1 MNIFNKIRINKYIN
15 NYKGGFFIEILYELN
30 IVSITLRVVL
40 SMICGGIIGLE
51 RSRKNRPAGF
61 RTYMIVC
68 LSAALVMMTNQY
80 IYINFEGSDPARLG
94 AQVISGIG
102 FLGAGTIIVTS
113 RSQVKGLTSAAGLW
127 ASACLGVAIGI
138 GFYSGAIIVALIL
151 FIIIT
156 FFKKI
161 DYLLTSTNKILSIYT
176 SFKSIEQ
183 LDKFII
189 YCNVSGYKVR
199 DIEITKDPTQNE
211 VSVIAIITL
220 ETKER
225 INHIEVI
232 QKLNSFEGLIH
243 IEEL

>member
-51 RSRKNRPAGF
+51 GSRKNRPAGF

-138 GFYSGAIIVALIL
+138 GFYSGAIIVALIV

>member
-1 MNIFNKIRINKYIN
+1 MIF
-15 NYKGGFFIEILYELN
+15 
-30 IVSITLRVVL
+30 
-40 SMICGGIIGLE
+40 GGIIGLE

-68 LSAALVMMTNQY
+68 LSSALVMMTNQF
-80 IYINFEGSDPARLG
+80 IYNNFGGSDPARLG

-127 ASACLGVAIGI
+127 ASACLGLAIGI
-138 GFYSGAIIVALIL
+138 GFYSGAIIVALIV

-161 DYLLTSTNKILSIYT
+161 DYLLTSNNKIINIYT

-189 YCNVSGYKVR
+189 HCNKTGYKVR
-199 DIEITKDPTQNE
+199 DIEITKDTLQNH

-225 INHIEVI
+225 ISHIEVI
-232 QKLNSFEGLIH
+232 QKLNSFEELIH

>member
-1 MNIFNKIRINKYIN
+1 MIF
-15 NYKGGFFIEILYELN
+15 
-30 IVSITLRVVL
+30 
-40 SMICGGIIGLE
+40 GGIIGLE

-68 LSAALVMMTNQY
+68 LSSALVMMTNQF
-80 IYINFEGSDPARLG
+80 IYNNFGGSDPARLG

-127 ASACLGVAIGI
+127 ASACLGLAIGI
-138 GFYSGAIIVALIL
+138 GFYSGAIIVALIV

-161 DYLLTSTNKILSIYT
+161 DYLLTSNNKMINIYT

-189 YCNVSGYKVR
+189 HCNKTGYKVR
-199 DIEITKDPTQNE
+199 DIEITKDTLQNH

-225 INHIEVI
+225 ISHIEVI
-232 QKLNSFEGLIH
+232 QKLNSFEELIH

>member
-1 MNIFNKIRINKYIN
+1 M
-15 NYKGGFFIEILYELN
+15 IL
-30 IVSITLRVVL
+30 
-40 SMICGGIIGLE
+40 GGIIGLE

-68 LSAALVMMTNQY
+68 LSSALVMMTNQF
-80 IYINFEGSDPARLG
+80 IYNNFGGSDPARLG

-113 RSQVKGLTSAAGLW
+113 RSQVRGLTSAAGLW
-127 ASACLGVAIGI
+127 ASACLGLAIGI
-138 GFYSGAIIVALIL
+138 GFYSGAIIVALIV

-161 DYLLTSTNKILSIYT
+161 DYLLTSNNKIINIYT

-189 YCNVSGYKVR
+189 HCNITGYKVR
-199 DIEITKDPTQNE
+199 DIEITKDTLQNH

-225 INHIEVI
+225 ISHIEVI
-232 QKLNSFEGLIH
+232 QKLNSFEELIH

>member
-1 MNIFNKIRINKYIN
+1 
-15 NYKGGFFIEILYELN
+15 
-30 IVSITLRVVL
+30 
-40 SMICGGIIGLE
+40 MICGGIIGLE

-68 LSAALVMMTNQY
+68 LSSALVMMTNQY
-80 IYINFEGSDPARLG
+80 IYNNFSGSDPARLG

-102 FLGAGTIIVTS
+102 FLGAGTIMITS
-113 RSQVKGLTSAAGLW
+113 RNQIKGLTSAAGLW
-127 ASACLGVAIGI
+127 ASACLGLAIGV
-138 GFYSGAIIVALIL
+138 GFYSGAVIVALIV

-161 DYLLTSTNKILSIYT
+161 DYMLTSNNRIINIYT

-189 YCNVSGYKVR
+189 FCNLSDFKVR
-199 DIEITKDPTQNE
+199 NIEITKDTIPHE
-211 VSVIAIITL
+211 ISVIAIITL
-220 ETKER
+220 EAKER
-225 INHIEVI
+225 INHVDVI
-232 QKLNSFEGLIH
+232 QKLNSFEGLVH

>member
-1 MNIFNKIRINKYIN
+1 
-15 NYKGGFFIEILYELN
+15 
-30 IVSITLRVVL
+30 
-40 SMICGGIIGLE
+40 MICGGIIGLE

-80 IYINFEGSDPARLG
+80 IYNNFGGSDPARLG

-138 GFYSGAIIVALIL
+138 GFYSGAIIVALIV

-161 DYLLTSTNKILSIYT
+161 DYLLTATNKIINIYT

-199 DIEITKDPTQNE
+199 DIEITKDPTQNK

-225 INHIEVI
+225 MNHIEVI
-232 QKLNSFEGLIH
+232 QKLNSFEELIH

>member
-1 MNIFNKIRINKYIN
+1 
-15 NYKGGFFIEILYELN
+15 
-30 IVSITLRVVL
+30 
-40 SMICGGIIGLE
+40 MICGGIIGLE

-68 LSAALVMMTNQY
+68 LSSALVMMTNQF
-80 IYINFEGSDPARLG
+80 IYNNFAESDPARLG

-113 RSQVKGLTSAAGLW
+113 RSQIKGLTSAAGLW
-127 ASACLGVAIGI
+127 ASACLGLAIGI
-138 GFYSGAIIVALIL
+138 GFYSGAIIVALIV

-161 DYLLTSTNKILSIYT
+161 DYLLTSNNKIINLYT

-183 LDKFII
+183 LDNFII
-189 YCNVSGYKVR
+189 HCNQSGYKVR
-199 DIEITKDPTQNE
+199 DIEITKDTMQNN
-211 VSVIAIITL
+211 VSVIAIITI

-225 INHIEVI
+225 ISHIEVI
-232 QKLNSFEGLIH
+232 QKLNSFEELIH

>member
-1 MNIFNKIRINKYIN
+1 
-15 NYKGGFFIEILYELN
+15 
-30 IVSITLRVVL
+30 
-40 SMICGGIIGLE
+40 MICGGIIGLE

-68 LSAALVMMTNQY
+68 LSSALVMMTNQY
-80 IYINFEGSDPARLG
+80 IYNNFSGSDPARLG

-102 FLGAGTIIVTS
+102 FLGAGTIMVTS
-113 RSQVKGLTSAAGLW
+113 RSQIKGLTSAAGLW
-127 ASACLGVAIGI
+127 ASACLGLAIGV
-138 GFYSGAIIVALIL
+138 GFYTGAVIVALIV

-161 DYLLTSTNKILSIYT
+161 DYMLTSNNRIINIYT

-189 YCNVSGYKVR
+189 FCNLSDFKVR
-199 DIEITKDPTQNE
+199 NIEITKDTIPHE
-211 VSVIAIITL
+211 ISVIAIITL
-220 ETKER
+220 EAKER
-225 INHIEVI
+225 MNHVDVI
-232 QKLNSFEGLIH
+232 QKLNSFEGLVH